1 MENPLDSQ
9 YEGMTQGFE
18 RFEHSSYFFV
28 VFLLSH
34 RET

>member
-9 YEGMTQGFE
+9 YEGMTQG
-18 RFEHSSYFFV
+18 FEHSSYFFV

-34 RET
+34 RETYKF